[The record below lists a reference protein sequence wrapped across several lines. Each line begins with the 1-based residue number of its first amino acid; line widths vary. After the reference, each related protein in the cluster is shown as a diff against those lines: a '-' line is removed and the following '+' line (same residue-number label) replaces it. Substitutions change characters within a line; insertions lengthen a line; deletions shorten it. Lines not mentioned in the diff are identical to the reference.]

1 MKIILKLATLYR
13 SRQLMT
19 MTLML
24 VSNAMAK
31 CMKMKKSWPELDAF
45 TIHVCLVSTVT
56 GLWIFQDTLMEEM
69 EEFTAKIVTVKN
81 MVTEADLNQEAKMSS
96 FLLKVGM

>member
-1 MKIILKLATLYR
+1 
-13 SRQLMT
+13 MT

-31 CMKMKKSWPELDAF
+31 CMKMKKSWQELDAF
-45 TIHVCLVSTVT
+45 TIHACLVLIAT
-56 GLWIFQDTLMEEM
+56 GLWIFQDTLMAEM
-69 EEFTAKIVTVKN
+69 EEFTAKIVIVKN
-81 MVTEADLNQEAKMSS
+81 MVTEADLNQEAKMFS

>member
-24 VSNAMAK
+24 VSNVVAK
-31 CMKMKKSWPELDAF
+31 YMKMKKSWPELDAF
-45 TIHVCLVSTVT
+45 TIHACLVSTVT
-56 GLWIFQDTLMEEM
+56 GLWTFQDTSMAEM
-69 EEFTAKIVTVKN
+69 VEFTAKIVIVKN
-81 MVTEADLNQEAKMSS
+81 MVTEADLNQEAKMSF
-96 FLLKVGM
+96 FLLKVEM